1 MRKVIS
7 AFLGAVC
14 VAWAVCMPG
23 AAASLNPGDATPEE
37 IRREIVDTYREAT
50 KRADLHSFSGYCG
63 SFVGYETYLL
73 GIDTTFTPTHG
84 CDAYDKYRKLDTSSG
99 GYAITAYSAKDY
111 TIRQALDEICAD
123 GPAYNILLGFQRGSN
138 TADGRKYGHCMFV
151 NAIIDGQVYFS
162 ESYSFWIDNKKH
174 KEGEALVC
182 DLDYFCSVYERFIEF
197 EGIIHFT
204 APGIAPASGVCGDNI
219 RWHCADGTLT
229 ISGQGQMWDGAPWK
243 QMQRTI
249 RNVEI
254 SDGITAI
261 GANALRG
268 FKRLT
273 KIELPPSVAR
283 LGAGAFAD
291 CPYLAS
297 VNLGNTVTEIG
308 AGAFDNCPSLSDY
321 QVENNPR
328 LRALEDG
335 TLLCVEG
342 DKLVS
347 CVACRSDTLT
357 VPEDITAVAAGAF
370 RGGRMKTIVLGKN
383 VQQVEAGAFSGCDSL
398 KEIRVASGSAYF
410 RESRGALL
418 SADGKT
424 LYAYVSNNAWV
435 GVPAGVERIGDFAFA
450 SCPGVQEIQIAAS
463 VREIAPEAFTGCPG
477 LIRLSVESGNACF
490 TVKDGILF
498 TKDFVVL
505 MLAVNYAD
513 ADYVVPGETVEILP
527 GAFASCRNLKRI
539 VIPENVQLPGERCVG
554 YTAEGKIPDFTIYGS
569 FDSPAYYYASVNDI
583 AFLSLP

>member
-37 IRREIVDTYREAT
+37 ICREIVDTYREAT

-63 SFVGYETYLL
+63 SFVGYETFLL
-73 GIDTTFTPTHG
+73 GIDTEFTPTHG

-182 DLDYFCSVYERFIEF
+182 DLDYFCSVYERFTEF
-197 EGIIHFT
+197 EGIIHFV
-204 APGIAPASGVCGDNI
+204 APGIAPASGVCGDNVS
-219 RWHCADGTLT
+219 WHCADGTLT
-229 ISGQGQMWDGAPWK
+229 ISGQGEMWDGAPWK

-254 SDGITAI
+254 SDGVTAI

-268 FKRLT
+268 FTRLT
-273 KIELPPSVAR
+273 KIELPPSVTR

-297 VNLGNTVTEIG
+297 VNLGRTVTEIG

-321 QVENNPR
+321 QVENNSR

-335 TLLCVEG
+335 TLLCVE
-342 DKLVS
+342 DSRLIS
-347 CVACRSDTLT
+347 CVACQIDTLT
-357 VPEDITAVAAGAF
+357 LPEDITAVAAGAF
-370 RGGRMKTIVLGKN
+370 RDGRMKTIVLGKN
-383 VQQVEAGAFSGCDSL
+383 VQQVDAGAFVGCDSL
-398 KEIRVASGSAYF
+398 KKIQVAPGSEAF
-410 RESRGALL
+410 RADHGALL
-418 SADGKT
+418 SADGKI
-424 LYAYVSNNAWV
+424 LYACVSDNAWV
-435 GVPAGVERIGDFAFA
+435 GVPAGVERIESFAFA
-450 SCPGVQEIQIAAS
+450 SCPRAQEIQIAAS
-463 VREIAPEAFTGCPG
+463 VREIGADGFSGCPG
-477 LIRLSVESGNACF
+477 LMRLSVESGNSCF
-490 TVKDGILF
+490 TVKDGVLY
-498 TKDFVVL
+498 TRDLVVL
-505 MLAVNYAD
+505 MLAVNLSD
-513 ADYVVPGETVEILP
+513 TEYVVPGETVEILP
-527 GAFASCRNLKRI
+527 GAFASCRNLKQI
-539 VIPENVQLPGERCVG
+539 VIPEGVQLLGERCVG
-554 YTAEGKIPDFTIYGS
+554 YTSAGKIPDFTIYGS
-569 FDSPAYYYASVNDI
+569 FDSPTYDYASVNHI
-583 AFLSLP
+583 AFLPLP